1 MNPKFQVGQELI
13 LTDGQDRPLPVT
25 ITQIEIHNK
34 QYGYKMDG
42 GEGFPMYLS
51 EPVLLRV
58 LEKSNSVLGRVV
70 VDTVFVP
77 CPEVRPDVV
86 PQFDVVIS

>member
-1 MNPKFQVGQELI
+1 MTPKFRVGQELI

-58 LEKSNSVLGRVV
+58 LQKSHAVLGHVV
-70 VDTVFVP
+70 VDAVLVA
-77 CPEVRPDVV
+77 CPEVSPDVV
-86 PQFDVVIS
+86 PQLGVVVG